1 MRESRRIDDRAPE
14 RLGPDV
20 EDEGVDLDTA
30 DVQQRGERLIEA
42 RAEAAAADL
51 LACAQHGQHDID

>member
-1 MRESRRIDDRAPE
+1 MRESRRIDDRASE

-30 DVQQRGERLIEA
+30 DTQQRGGRPIEA
-42 RAEAAAADL
+42 RAKAAAADL
-51 LACAQHGQHDID
+51 LACAQDGQHGID